1 MECGGF
7 TFLEMMKPL
16 AIVFVIAF
24 GILAV
29 CTRRDMWS
37 WITTVDHKR
46 VGILYGLSAL
56 LFMVI
61 GGTEALLMRT
71 QLLMPN
77 NEFLSAK
84 IYNGMVTMH
93 GTTMIFLVIMPL
105 SAAFFNYLTPLMIG
119 ARDVAFPRL
128 NALSYWIFLFGGLL
142 MHCSFIVNQIPNSGW
157 FGYANLT
164 SCQYT
169 ADASVDFW
177 AMGLQVLGLAS
188 LIAAINF
195 FVTILNMRAPGMTL
209 LKMPI
214 FIWTTL
220 VTQVLLIFALPV
232 ITIALVMITFD
243 RKFGTGFFNPGQG
256 GDVLMW
262 QHLFWV
268 FGHPEV
274 YILILPGMGIVS
286 EILATFSKK
295 PLFGYS
301 VMVYS
306 SCAIGF
312 LGFAVWAHH
321 MFTVGMGPWANAIF
335 SAATMLIAVPTG
347 VKIFNWIMTL
357 WGGHI
362 RFTTA
367 NLFAISFIAMFTM
380 GGLSGIMHSSP
391 PIDSQHQDS
400 YFVVAHFHYVLYGG
414 SIMALFGGIYYW
426 FPKISGRY
434 MNETLGKIQF
444 WLYMIG
450 FNLTFFPMHF
460 LGVQGMPRRNFTYAA
475 DQGWNLWNLVCTMGA
490 YMTAVGGIVFA
501 VNVLYGLFRGKKA
514 VGDDWN
520 GRTLEWAISSPP
532 PIYNFA
538 VEPTVSHLDEW
549 WHLKYDENGKRR
561 PGVEIEAHVDPATIH
576 LPGPSY
582 FPILLA
588 FGILLGAVGFFVTPG
603 GLYVSLVGVVLMIG
617 SSYGWAF
624 EKT

>member
-1 MECGGF
+1 MTGF
-7 TFLEMMKPL
+7 FKE
-16 AIVFVIAF
+16 V
-24 GILAV
+24 
-29 CTRRDMWS
+29 WS
-37 WITTVDHKR
+37 WLTTVDHKR
-46 VGILYGLSAL
+46 IGILYGASAL
-56 LFMVI
+56 LFLVI

-71 QLLMPN
+71 QLIVPEN
-77 NEFLSAK
+77 DFLTAK
-84 IYNGMVTMH
+84 AFNSMVTMH

-128 NALSYWIFLFGGLL
+128 NALSYWIFFFGGVLL
-142 MHCSFIVNQIPNSGW
+142 HISFVVGQIPRGGW

-164 SCQYT
+164 SPTYT
-169 ADASVDFW
+169 TDLSVDFW

-195 FVTILNMRAPGMTL
+195 FVTIMNMRAPGMTL

-220 VTQVLLIFALPV
+220 ITQLLLIFALPV
-232 ITIALVMITFD
+232 ITVALVMITFD
-243 RKFGTGFFNPGQG
+243 RKFGTGFFDPTLG
-256 GDVLMW
+256 GDVVLW

-286 EILATFSKK
+286 EILSTFSKK

-306 SCAIGF
+306 TCAIGF

-347 VKIFNWIMTL
+347 VKIFNWIMTM
-357 WGGHI
+357 WGGKI

-380 GGLSGIMHSSP
+380 GGLSGVMHASP
-391 PIDSQHQDS
+391 PIDSQHHDT

-414 SIMALFGGIYYW
+414 AVMALFGGIYYW
-426 FPKISGRY
+426 FPKVFGVY
-434 MNETLGKIQF
+434 LNEPLGKLQF

-450 FNLTFFPMHF
+450 FNVTFFPMHF
-460 LGVQGMPRRNFTYAA
+460 LGIHGMPRRNFIYAA
-475 DQGWNLWNLVCTMGA
+475 DQGWNLWNFVCTIGA
-490 YMTAVGGIVFA
+490 YMTAIGGLCFFI
-501 VNVLYGLFRGKKA
+501 NVVYSMWFGKKA

-520 GRTLEWAISSPP
+520 GRTLEWMIPSPP
-532 PIYNFA
+532 PVYNFA

-549 WHLKYDENGKRR
+549 WHRKYTSAGQRTEAK
-561 PGVEIEAHVDPATIH
+561 IEELVDPSTIH
-576 LPGPSY
+576 LPGPS
-582 FPILLA
+582 FWPLVMG
-588 FGILLGAVGFFVTPG
+588 FGIFVLAGGFFLDGYGATI
-603 GLYVSLVGVVLMIG
+603 SIVGTLIVIG
-617 SSYGWAF
+617 SGYGWAF
-624 EKT
+624 EDNG

>member
-1 MECGGF
+1 MKC
-7 TFLEMMKPL
+7 FLKE
-16 AIVFVIAF
+16 V
-24 GILAV
+24 
-29 CTRRDMWS
+29 WS

-46 VGILYGLSAL
+46 IGILYGVSAL
-56 LFMVI
+56 IFMAI

-71 QLLMPN
+71 QLIVPEN
-77 NEFLSAK
+77 TFLSASAF
-84 IYNGMVTMH
+84 NSMVTMH

-128 NALSYWIFLFGGLL
+128 NALSYWIFFFGGVL
-142 MHCSFIVNQIPNSGW
+142 MHISFFVNQIPKTGW
-157 FGYANLT
+157 FGYANMT
-164 SCQYT
+164 SIQYSPDL
-169 ADASVDFW
+169 AVDFW
-177 AMGLQVLGLAS
+177 AMGLQILGLAS

-195 FVTILNMRAPGMTL
+195 FVTIINMRAEGMTL

-232 ITIALVMITFD
+232 ITIALMMVTFD
-243 RKFGTGFFNPGQG
+243 RKFGTGFFDPTRG
-256 GDVLMW
+256 GDVILW

-274 YILILPGMGIVS
+274 YILILPAMGIVS
-286 EILATFSKK
+286 EILSTFSRK

-357 WGGHI
+357 WGGKI

-380 GGLSGIMHSSP
+380 GGLSGVMHASP
-391 PIDSQHQDS
+391 PIDSQHHDT

-414 SIMALFGGIYYW
+414 SVMALFGGIYYW
-426 FPKISGRY
+426 FPKVTGRIL
-434 MNETLGKIQF
+434 NEPLGKFQF

-450 FNLTFFPMHF
+450 FNMTFFPMHF
-460 LGVQGMPRRNFTYAA
+460 LGIHGMPRRNYVYAA
-475 DQGWNLWNLVCTMGA
+475 DQGWNLWNFVCTMGA
-490 YMTAVGGIVFA
+490 YLTAVGGLVFF
-501 VNVLYGLFRGKKA
+501 VNVIYSLFKGKKSD
-514 VGDDWN
+514 GDPWD
-520 GRTLEWAISSPP
+520 GRTLEWTISSPP
-532 PIYNFA
+532 PVYNFA
-538 VEPTVSHLDEW
+538 KEPVVKHLDSW
-549 WHLKYDENGKRR
+549 WHDKYGTGKRSS
-561 PGVEIEAHVDPATIH
+561 VAVEAHVDPSTIH
-576 LPGPSY
+576 LPGPSF
-582 FPILLA
+582 FPFLLA
-588 FGILLGAVGFFVTPG
+588 LGILLSASGFFFSTI
-603 GLYVSLVGVVLMIG
+603 GLYVSLVGLVLIIL

-624 EKT
+624 EKN